1 MGVGYIENRSP
12 ICKETTMN
20 ALHRMERFLDE
31 HMIPFDLVAH
41 PHTQTSAE
49 TARAAGVP
57 ADRVA
62 KGVLLNG
69 MGCQMVAMVPADQ
82 EVHLGKLRQDIGV
95 EFTLADEASVGR
107 LFSECEP
114 GVVPG
119 LPNAWGVEMVWD
131 DALMAQPDVYLEAG
145 DHERLLHIETRYLRN
160 VFGDAPHCHFSQP
173 RMSHV

>member
-1 MGVGYIENRSP
+1 
-12 ICKETTMN
+12 MN

-41 PHTQTSAE
+41 PHSQTSAE
-49 TARAAGVP
+49 TARAAAVD
-57 ADRVA
+57 ASRLA
-62 KGVLLNG
+62 KGVLLDG
-69 MGCQMVAMVPADQ
+69 EGCQMVAMIPANQ
-82 EVHLGKLRQDIGV
+82 EIHLGKLGQDVGMEV
-95 EFTLADEASVGR
+95 SLADEASVSR

-131 DALMAQPDVYLEAG
+131 DDLMAQPDIYLEAG
-145 DHERLLHIETRYLRN
+145 DHERLLHIETRYLRE

-173 RMSHV
+173 RMQHVA

>member
-1 MGVGYIENRSP
+1 
-12 ICKETTMN
+12 MN
-20 ALHRMERFLDE
+20 ALHRMERFLDK

-49 TARAAGVP
+49 TARAAGVTP
-57 ADRVA
+57 ARLA
-62 KGVLLNG
+62 KGVLLDG
-69 MGCQMVAMVPADQ
+69 VGCQMVAMIPADQ
-82 EVHLGKLRQDIGV
+82 EVHLGKLGLDQGV
-95 EFTLADEASVGR
+95 EFSLADEASVSR

-131 DALMAQPDVYLEAG
+131 DDLLAQPDIYLEAG
-145 DHERLLHIETRYLRN
+145 DHERLLHIETRYLRE

-173 RMSHV
+173 RMQHAA